1 MDKKDIFAAPALQ
14 KPEKGEKGDRG
25 EQGQRGPSG
34 QEVTSDF
41 NHSQNHYNDLR
52 LRCQNEKLTEI
63 ETLTMSTV
71 WRLNSALNCA
81 VCLKALLTLQ
91 VLRKVYLFLLLLFFI
106 LRFIDMLFNIMSV

>member
-41 NHSQNHYNDLR
+41 NHSQNHD
-52 LRCQNEKLTEI
+52 
-63 ETLTMSTV
+63 
-71 WRLNSALNCA
+71 
-81 VCLKALLTLQ
+81 
-91 VLRKVYLFLLLLFFI
+91 
-106 LRFIDMLFNIMSV
+106 